1 LEPSF
6 DYGTSVV
13 GGLSNAISTKYIING
28 GTTIVISRDFV
39 IKPTTLIRTDFKSY
53 TFEISSIA
61 YFQEKMWGGLSFR
74 RSESISLLLGYSIMD
89 NQLKFGYAFDY
100 VVKDREAK
108 EPTSHEIYIRYNL
121 PDLIFGGRKA
131 VKTPRFNF

>member
-1 LEPSF
+1 ME
-6 DYGTSVV
+6 
-13 GGLSNAISTKYIING
+13 
-28 GTTIVISRDFV
+28 
-39 IKPTTLIRTDFKSY
+39 
-53 TFEISSIA
+53 
-61 YFQEKMWGGLSFR
+61 
-74 RSESISLLLGYSIMD
+74 

-108 EPTSHEIYIRYNL
+108 EVTSHEIYIRYNL